1 MYIDLNNIQIRLDS
15 SVKHISKI
23 ACMTLSGAIEDELD
37 LAYIA
42 FPIITIYK
50 DRIDFGKCL
59 NSDLEGMVGF
69 LGIPNFYM
77 EYGNV
82 IYRFDSGYSYSIWS
96 KKIDYSGIFAPTV
109 PDNVQLFNLIYP
121 QYL

>member
-23 ACMTLSGAIEDELD
+23 ACMTLSGAIENGLV
-37 LAYIA
+37 LADNA

-77 EYGNV
+77 FTWNMEMSYIVLTQDIV
-82 IYRFDSGYSYSIWS
+82 ILFGR
-96 KKIDYSGIFAPTV
+96 KK
-109 PDNVQLFNLIYP
+109 
-121 QYL
+121 